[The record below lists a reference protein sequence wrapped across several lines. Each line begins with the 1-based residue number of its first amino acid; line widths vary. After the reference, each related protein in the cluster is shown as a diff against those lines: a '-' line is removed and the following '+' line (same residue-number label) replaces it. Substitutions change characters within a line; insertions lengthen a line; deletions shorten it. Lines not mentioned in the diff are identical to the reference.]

1 MNKAVN
7 PIPEG
12 YNSVTPYL
20 YISDCAAAI
29 DFYTKVFGATESERM
44 EMPDGRIGHT
54 EIKIGDSIIMMADEF
69 PEFTNLSP
77 STVGGTTVGMHL
89 YLENVDDV
97 FASAIAEGATVMEE
111 PEDKFYGDRSGRFL
125 DPFGH
130 HWSVATH
137 AEDVSPELMNERM
150 QAMFAQAPD

>member
-1 MNKAVN
+1 MTNSVQ

-12 YNSVTPYL
+12 SSSITPYL
-20 YISDCAAAI
+20 YQSDCKAAI
-29 DFYTKVFGATESERM
+29 EFYKKVFNATETEMM

-54 EIKIGDSIIMMADEF
+54 EIHIGDSTVMMSSEF
-69 PEFTNLSP
+69 PEFDNVSPLSL
-77 STVGGTTVGMHL
+77 GGTSVGLHL
-89 YLENVDDV
+89 YLEDVDAV
-97 FASAIAEGATVMEE
+97 YKSAIENGATVIEE

-130 HWSVATH
+130 QWYVATH
-137 AEDVSPELMNERM
+137 IEDVSDEVMNERM